1 MQGTALI
8 SAISQVLRDLREIV
22 IISVMAWM
30 AALRESTH
38 WRKPV
43 EG

>member
-1 MQGTALI
+1 MERNVLAG
-8 SAISQVLRDLREIV
+8 AISQVLRDLREIV

-30 AALRESTH
+30 AVLRESTH
-38 WRKPV
+38 WRKPM